1 MQEFALAE
9 LTTSACNFPLDFCKV
24 SSVTISGAALNWFKV
39 YTAAELAKDDEKI
52 HPKSF
57 C

>member
-39 YTAAELAKDDEKI
+39 YTAAELAKDDE
-52 HPKSF
+52 
-57 C
+57 